1 MEGIKTLDLL
11 YEEMTKKKSIVPSNW
26 HDRLRSKKGF
36 PVGDSPDL
44 ESFLTSI
51 KKLDDLDPQSN
62 NPKDTLSREAINPT
76 NSTNLRKFSRDGP
89 IVQNSSYRRQPRKQ
103 SHPTKRIF
111 PSSSSNTNIVVV
123 LDIDQKAK
131 STSFI

>member
-1 MEGIKTLDLL
+1 MK
-11 YEEMTKKKSIVPSNW
+11 KKKSTVPSNW
-26 HDRLRSKKGF
+26 LDRLRAKKGF

-51 KKLDDLDPQSN
+51 KKGDDPDPQSD
-62 NPKDTLSREAINPT
+62 NPKDTLSHEAINPT
-76 NSTNLRKFSRDGP
+76 NSTTLRKFSPDGP
-89 IVQNSSYRRQPRKQ
+89 IVQNSSYRRRPRKQ
-103 SHPTKRIF
+103 SHPTKRIL
-111 PSSSSNTNIVVV
+111 PSSSSNTNTAVV